1 MTEMTLAAVRTV
13 SRAPPVTGTDEQLVS
28 GFSLFSGGKR
38 GLEGLQVDRRLI
50 FIRLPRAKEVQV
62 LLRTAGV
69 SQSQPTPLLQGSLS
83 EPLQAAAV
91 HGGHLSLSLFLS
103 QATPSHNQPRGSGV
117 PDSFCPFL
125 MRGSPTPLHP
135 PSVSQHAHA
144 QAGQVSIVPNNLRET
159 WAKERSG
166 ENLGHRG
173 TLNLVFF

>member
-83 EPLQAAAV
+83 EPLQHCCCPRRPLISLLVPFA
-91 HGGHLSLSLFLS
+91 GHS
-103 QATPSHNQPRGSGV
+103 QPQ
-117 PDSFCPFL
+117 
-125 MRGSPTPLHP
+125 PTPWKRC
-135 PSVSQHAHA
+135 A
-144 QAGQVSIVPNNLRET
+144 
-159 WAKERSG
+159 
-166 ENLGHRG
+166 
-173 TLNLVFF
+173 

>member
-13 SRAPPVTGTDEQLVS
+13 SRDPPVTETDEQLVS

-83 EPLQAAAV
+83 EPLQHCCCPLRPLISLLVPFA
-91 HGGHLSLSLFLS
+91 GHS
-103 QATPSHNQPRGSGV
+103 QPQ
-117 PDSFCPFL
+117 
-125 MRGSPTPLHP
+125 PTPWK
-135 PSVSQHAHA
+135 
-144 QAGQVSIVPNNLRET
+144 RCT
-159 WAKERSG
+159 
-166 ENLGHRG
+166 
-173 TLNLVFF
+173 